1 MSGGGGEQN
10 TVSEF
15 KPPSYTQQPWENYV
29 QNLQTLTQGD
39 IPRYQGQTVAG
50 VNDQQQLA
58 NSMLANLAINGTGA
72 GNEANSMLYMTLNG
86 AFDNPYATTM
96 NPYQGVNPY
105 TSQVIDQSN
114 AKIADA
120 YSRGTAAQLDRA
132 HALSRTFGSSGQQE
146 AQAANERS
154 LADSLA
160 ANTSNL
166 LNQNYYANQQVAE
179 NQLNRSTNALD
190 AERNRQMQA
199 AGLAPQVQQSDLQA
213 IQALMGGGDA
223 LRNYQQD
230 LLNSQVQDWTA
241 WQQSPYAQ
249 MDILGSGLTRAS
261 GGAGTTSSQIMGGM
275 SPLQGLLGLGGL
287 GLSAYQS
294 GMFG

>member
-1 MSGGGGEQN
+1 MSGGGGESN

-15 KPPSYTQQPWENYV
+15 KPPDYTVAPWQQYV
-29 QNLQTLTQGD
+29 NQLGTLTSGD
-39 IPRYQGQTVAG
+39 MPRYQGQTVAG

-58 NSMLANLAINGTGA
+58 NSMLTNLAINGTGA

-105 TSQVIDQSN
+105 TDQVINQSN
-114 AKIADA
+114 DKIAKA
-120 YSRGTAAQLDRA
+120 YATGTAAQLDRA

-146 AQAANERS
+146 AQQRNEQA

-160 ANTSNL
+160 ANTSGL
-166 LNQNYYANQQVAE
+166 LNQNYYANQQTAE

-199 AGLAPQVQQSDLQA
+199 AGMAPQVQNSDLQA

-230 LLNSQVQDWTA
+230 LLNSQMQDWQS
-241 WQQSPYAQ
+241 WMQSPYAQ
-249 MDILGSGLTRAS
+249 MDVFGSGLTRAS
-261 GGAGTTSSQIMGGM
+261 GGAGTTSSQIMQGM
-275 SPLQGLLGLGGL
+275 NPLQGLLGMGGL
-287 GLSAYQS
+287 GLSAYQA
-294 GMFG
+294 GLFG